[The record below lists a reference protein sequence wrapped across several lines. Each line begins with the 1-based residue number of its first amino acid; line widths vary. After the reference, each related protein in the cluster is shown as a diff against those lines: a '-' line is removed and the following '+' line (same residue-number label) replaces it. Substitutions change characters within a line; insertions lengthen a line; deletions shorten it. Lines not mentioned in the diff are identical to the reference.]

1 MDSWRHTGQV
11 PENHSNHGITFL
23 FSLTQNMP
31 GTFPQRKLLA
41 ENISMI
47 IKKWLAN
54 PLEIKISLI
63 LYIICVYLKF
73 CPTICYSVSDS
84 NKSASLY
91 KWWLGPLLLFY
102 FPYYHLYLDFFCG
115 NKSEKSSWF
124 TFELFKL
131 LTFS

>member
-1 MDSWRHTGQV
+1 MDSWRHIGQV
-11 PENHSNHGITFL
+11 PENRSNHGITLL

-31 GTFPQRKLLA
+31 VTFPQRKLLA
-41 ENISMI
+41 ENVSMI

-54 PLEIKISLI
+54 PLEIKIFLI
-63 LYIICVYLKF
+63 LSIISVYLKF
-73 CPTICYSVSDS
+73 CPTICYSLSDS
-84 NKSASLY
+84 NKFASLY

-102 FPYYHLYLDFFCG
+102 CPYYHLYLDFFCR